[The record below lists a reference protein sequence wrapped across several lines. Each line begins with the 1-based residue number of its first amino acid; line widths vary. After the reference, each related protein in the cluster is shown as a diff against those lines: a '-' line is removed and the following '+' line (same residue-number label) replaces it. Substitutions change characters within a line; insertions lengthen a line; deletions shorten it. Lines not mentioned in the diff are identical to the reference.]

1 MISLPFANA
10 FTSADL
16 AWMAGLAVL
25 VFWVVGAYNRLVSL
39 RGLVTK
45 AFAPVDQQRRQRD
58 LLLQRWLDA
67 WRPLVDHARQSVDAV
82 SAACGQLG
90 AAMDELC
97 RRPVLAAPAATVCL
111 AETTLADAR
120 RRLLAELPP
129 AALDAPGVELAL
141 AAEALHGADAAL
153 HFARSQF
160 NEAAAVYNAA
170 RRQFPTWL
178 VAAVFGFRPAGSL

>member
-1 MISLPFANA
+1 MISLPF
-10 FTSADL
+10 TSADV
-16 AWMAGLAVL
+16 AWIAGLAVL

-39 RGLVTK
+39 RGQVAK
-45 AFAPVDQQRRQRD
+45 AFTPVEQQLRQRD
-58 LLLQRWLDA
+58 LLLQRWLET
-67 WRPLVDHARQSVDAV
+67 WRPLVAQARQSMDAV

-90 AAMDELC
+90 AALDVLC

-120 RRLLAELPP
+120 QRLLAELPP
-129 AALDAPGVELAL
+129 ALLESPEVELAL

-153 HFARSQF
+153 NFARSQF
-160 NEAAAVYNAA
+160 NDASAVYNAA

-178 VAAVFGFRPAGSL
+178 VAAVFGFRPAGTL